1 MQLLLGFAAVAVLL
15 STLGIYG
22 LLSYRIREER
32 REIGVRLALG
42 ATPTTVLRWIAVE
55 VGRVLVFGGIV
66 GLVVAV
72 SVARTVAVILFGV
85 PPWDPVTGAAVVTL
99 LMAIGVLA
107 AMVPAYRAATLEPA
121 TVLRSE

>member
-1 MQLLLGFAAVAVLL
+1 LLLGFAAVAVLL
-15 STLGIYG
+15 SPLGIYG
-22 LLSYRIREER
+22 LLSYRIGVER
-32 REIGVRLALG
+32 GEIGVRIAFG